1 MEKSLGYVLTYSET
15 RVNESNR
22 RFPGGVF
29 FMMLGV
35 LVVVL
40 PTILSPC

>member
-22 RFPGGVF
+22 RFPGGF